1 MTYPPHPIS
10 QSPKY
15 NLRAMFLPDMLQAQL
30 VLSVFGD
37 LGKKHLGQLW
47 VHLEEKGVQH
57 SMYVRYL
64 HADIHQQSSCHF
76 LSLYVVNSYYWLID
90 LIGILSDTWKH
101 LIVSFKI
108 ANPLLLHIR
117 TNCLRYAHRY
127 VTEWLL
133 TMYCRGFS
141 FDLVTRVWDVF
152 FNEGYKIVYRVALAL
167 VKVRAH
173 VCTHDATISQQYVNI
188 WF

>member
-1 MTYPPHPIS
+1 MTYPPHPLS

-64 HADIHQQSSCHF
+64 HADIHH
-76 LSLYVVNSYYWLID
+76 
-90 LIGILSDTWKH
+90 
-101 LIVSFKI
+101 
-108 ANPLLLHIR
+108 
-117 TNCLRYAHRY
+117 
-127 VTEWLL
+127 
-133 TMYCRGFS
+133 
-141 FDLVTRVWDVF
+141 
-152 FNEGYKIVYRVALAL
+152 KIVAIYCLYML
-167 VKVRAH
+167 
-173 VCTHDATISQQYVNI
+173 
-188 WF
+188 

>member
-1 MTYPPHPIS
+1 MTYPPHPLW

-57 SMYVRYL
+57 SMYVRFL
-64 HADIHQQSSCHF
+64 HADTHHKIVAISFSF
-76 LSLYVVNSYYWLID
+76 LYIQWMCTID
-90 LIGILSDTWKH
+90 CDRQVDFLGILSDTWKC
-101 LIVSFKI
+101 LIVSSQI
-108 ANPLLLHIR
+108 ATPFLLHIR
-117 TNCLRYAHRY
+117 TNCARYTHRY

-152 FNEGYKIVYRVALAL
+152 FNEGYKIVSSF
-167 VKVRAH
+167 K
-173 VCTHDATISQQYVNI
+173 
-188 WF
+188 